1 MIHLAL
7 SLGEKQLFL
16 PTIMLNNNS
25 KLNIMR
31 KFTLLFFVACSAFSV
46 SISNAQDE
54 KKETIAIYPFT
65 SARGYWDY
73 ALEVGNAVE
82 AGVLRSNRFTV
93 VERNRFASISE
104 EERFK
109 EVNTSDIVEQAS
121 KFGATTIVTGHV
133 VGVSQGDLVDSQGKL
148 TGNEYVEISLSFK
161 ILDVQTSQIMKS
173 ELLRGRGEG
182 GTKAAALQKAYQV
195 IDRLG
200 RAQIGDYLPQQF
212 DFMDVVETDT
222 RKEVEYLKRFKVW
235 GGSADGLRAEDVIEV
250 QLITKVTNPRSG
262 QVIEEKQLLGQA
274 KIDEV
279 NGESTSTCT
288 LINHRKTGEKIL
300 GLIKTNP
307 ESIRFEYKGVWH
319 ERRSIWDMLP

>member
-1 MIHLAL
+1 
-7 SLGEKQLFL
+7 
-16 PTIMLNNNS
+16 
-25 KLNIMR
+25 MR
-31 KFTLLFFVACSAFSV
+31 KLALLFFVALSANTTHV
-46 SISNAQDE
+46 VHAQE
-54 KKETIAIYPFT
+54 KEKETVAIYPFT

-82 AGVLRSNRFTV
+82 AGVLRSNRFIV
-93 VERNRFASISE
+93 VERNRFASIDE

-109 EVNTSDIVEQAS
+109 EVNTSEIVEQAS

-182 GTKAAALQKAYQV
+182 STKAAALQKAYQV

-200 RAQIGDYLPQQF
+200 RAQIGDYLPQHF
-212 DFMDVVETDT
+212 DFMDIVETDT

-235 GGSADGLRAEDVIEV
+235 GGSADGLQKDDVIDV
-250 QLITKVTNPRSG
+250 QLITKVTNPRNG
-262 QVIEEKQLLGQA
+262 QTIEEKQLLGQA
-274 KIDEV
+274 KVDEV

-300 GLIKTNP
+300 GLIKSNP
-307 ESIRFEYKGVWH
+307 ESVRMEYKGNWH